1 MNKSNLQSSLVVRAA
16 AYQSNPVNTGCF
28 TPSSLHPLP
37 QPFLLPPP
45 PHTQICFCKN
55 NKWINITAKFERLC
69 QRPPSALTSFPREE
83 NNTKFLE
90 RRREGWRGGK
100 RDREG
105 RGKEKGPHKSA
116 PKRAVERLQTAQ
128 VHQSHS
134 IDDKLCYRLD
144 DLSESER
151 NVERTEGE
159 DGEE

>member
-1 MNKSNLQSSLVVRAA
+1 MLRHTSPIPLTRAA
-16 AYQSNPVNTGCF
+16 S
-28 TPSSLHPLP
+28 
-37 QPFLLPPP
+37 LPPP
-45 PHTQICFCKN
+45 SILFHNPFSSPPPHIL
-55 NKWINITAKFERLC
+55 TAKFERLC
-69 QRPPSALTSFPREE
+69 QRLPSALTSFPSEE

-90 RRREGWRGGK
+90 GEERERERG
-100 RDREG
+100 REREG
-105 RGKEKGPHKSA
+105 RGKEKGPRKSA

>member
-1 MNKSNLQSSLVVRAA
+1 MCNPAA
-16 AYQSNPVNTGCF
+16 LKAAEE
-28 TPSSLHPLP
+28 LHARS
-37 QPFLLPPP
+37 
-45 PHTQICFCKN
+45 KGY
-55 NKWINITAKFERLC
+55 
-69 QRPPSALTSFPREE
+69 STSV
-83 NNTKFLE
+83 
-90 RRREGWRGGK
+90 
-100 RDREG
+100 
-105 RGKEKGPHKSA
+105 KEKGPRKSA

>member
-1 MNKSNLQSSLVVRAA
+1 MCAWRKGGDEFCGWPRIVLVGRTFVGRHA
-16 AYQSNPVNTGCF
+16 
-28 TPSSLHPLP
+28 
-37 QPFLLPPP
+37 
-45 PHTQICFCKN
+45 
-55 NKWINITAKFERLC
+55 
-69 QRPPSALTSFPREE
+69 SAWCARQ
-83 NNTKFLE
+83 
-90 RRREGWRGGK
+90 
-100 RDREG
+100 REG
-105 RGKEKGPHKSA
+105 RGKEKGPRKSA

>member
-1 MNKSNLQSSLVVRAA
+1 MLRHTSPIPLTRAA
-16 AYQSNPVNTGCF
+16 S
-28 TPSSLHPLP
+28 
-37 QPFLLPPP
+37 LPPP
-45 PHTQICFCKN
+45 SILFHNPFSSPPAHIL
-55 NKWINITAKFERLC
+55 TAKFERLC

-105 RGKEKGPHKSA
+105 RGKEKGPRKSA